1 MTNFFNFIYAP
12 MRLRAFRWWILACGG
27 GHLRYR
33 LLLHIVLAV
42 ASPASP
48 SPASPIN
55 DAIPFWFVFDVLLA
69 SLYLI
74 VGGFQWL
81 IIRKYF
87 ARPYGWL
94 SVIALQCGVDWF
106 IRSSFIS
113 YYPTARIF
121 VLGLGLGLA
130 GWLFFRDRTQ
140 HATYW
145 IIAAV
150 MTQLALNQVDAALV
164 DPFFAVLS
172 APQNIQI
179 SILLLLFQE
188 ILRFVAQ
195 GCFTGWVLAHFITTN
210 KQAELQYL

>member
-1 MTNFFNFIYAP
+1 

-27 GHLRYR
+27 GHLLYR
-33 LLLHIVLAV
+33 LLLHIVLAF

-106 IRSSFIS
+106 IRSSFEKVLFRRNSPHRLQVRAKIEVMALKVIS
-113 YYPTARIF
+113 
-121 VLGLGLGLA
+121 
-130 GWLFFRDRTQ
+130 LFF
-140 HATYW
+140 
-145 IIAAV
+145 
-150 MTQLALNQVDAALV
+150 
-164 DPFFAVLS
+164 FA
-172 APQNIQI
+172 
-179 SILLLLFQE
+179 
-188 ILRFVAQ
+188 
-195 GCFTGWVLAHFITTN
+195 
-210 KQAELQYL
+210 